1 MLDNRN
7 GDAFTDKPFFNE
19 QFIKENKVKQLSGY
33 YVLKK
38 KGELMKTT
46 KYKYVY
52 DFDNEG
58 HLISSYETMP
68 HDGTKDTIWN
78 VYEYDDQNR
87 LAVFRKTNQ
96 DGFTSVYYEY
106 DDKNRVIR
114 EEYKREVYEKKD
126 SIIQSLSF
134 NKESLK
140 YFEFDNQTK
149 RTRYNNYDLPYLD
162 EFFNYNELGYLV
174 ERIERLKMTSDV
186 YTYAYEY
193 NEKGLLSAIR
203 KSSNQ
208 KDGYI
213 EELTF
218 EYDDLGNLQQKHIY
232 KNGVF
237 TTDIQIVYNS
247 KSKLISSII
256 TRQVSTGYL
265 TILRF
270 KDFLFY

>member
-52 DFDNEG
+52 DFDKEG